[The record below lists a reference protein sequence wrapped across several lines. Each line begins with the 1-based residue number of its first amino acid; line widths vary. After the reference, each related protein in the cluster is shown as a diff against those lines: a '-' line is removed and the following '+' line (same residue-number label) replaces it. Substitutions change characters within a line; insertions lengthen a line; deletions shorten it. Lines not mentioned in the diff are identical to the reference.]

1 MLLLAAFSA
10 ATIVSGAV
18 AERCRFR
25 AYLVYSFFLSAFIYP
40 IASHWIWSPV
50 GFMYGRVFDF
60 SGSGAVH
67 LVGGA
72 AAMAATIFLGPRI
85 GKFKYDEN
93 TKKWETAEIPGH
105 NAVLAALGTFIL
117 WVGFFAFNG
126 AACGAFF
133 CPDYTTTGRIVVV
146 TTLAGVSG
154 SLFLL
159 FFGAVLYKYWDMKL
173 AMNGLLAGMVATC
186 SGCNLYDPWAGV
198 VVGIVGSIAYFVQ
211 NYLFEYV
218 VHIDDPLG
226 AAALHMGAGIAGLL
240 CVGFLAQ
247 SKYTDGEDQAGIFY
261 GGNGKQ
267 LGWQI
272 LAAIIYFAWAFG
284 TCSIIFYSLKRLG
297 MLRVSEEV
305 ELSGMDTHHH
315 GGKAYHRDSVLN
327 MESSSDDLSNS
338 EDPNLHEDTEEAV
351 EEGTDGAKTAED
363 LYDEVKAMPDA
374 QQATHGLR
382 KRRSSYTI
390 RPGAL

>member
-1 MLLLAAFSA
+1 
-10 ATIVSGAV
+10 
-18 AERCRFR
+18 
-25 AYLVYSFFLSAFIYP
+25 
-40 IASHWIWSPV
+40 
-50 GFMYGRVFDF
+50 MYGRVFDF

-72 AAMAATIFLGPRI
+72 AAMSASIFLGPRI
-85 GKFKYDEN
+85 GRFKYDEN
-93 TKKWETAEIPGH
+93 TKKWETIEIPGH

-146 TTLAGVSG
+146 TTLTGVSG

-159 FFGAVLYKYWDMKL
+159 FFGAWYYKYWDMKL
-173 AMNGLLAGMVATC
+173 AMNGLLAGMVASC
-186 SGCNLYDPWAGV
+186 SGVNVYDPWAAV
-198 VVGIVGSIAYFVQ
+198 VVGIVGAFSYFVQ
-211 NYLFEYV
+211 NYLWEYV
-218 VHIDDPLG
+218 LHIDDPVG
-226 AAALHMGAGIAGLL
+226 AAPLHMGAGIAGLL

-247 SKYTDGEDQAGIFY
+247 SDYTEGEDQAGIFY

-305 ELSGMDTHHH
+305 ELCGMDTHHH
-315 GGKAYHRDSVLN
+315 GGKAYHRDSVLFL
-327 MESSSDDLSNS
+327 ESSSDDESKS
-338 EDPNLHEDTEEAV
+338 EDPNSHEDAEEAV
-351 EEGTDGAKTAED
+351 ETVEEGLDGAKTSED
-363 LYDEVKAMPDA
+363 QDDA
-374 QQATHGLR
+374 VEAVHSPHKTSPGLR
-382 KRRSSYTI
+382 RRRSSYTI